1 MAAPPIE
8 TYVGQTVNGLE
19 VLKLLP
25 RNASGDFKYWL
36 RCPCKTEFSG
46 GVYNVINGNTKS
58 CGCGAGRKSRY
69 ERMPDDKLI
78 LAYTDNERERA
89 KIIAA
94 FEARKLPLPVSSV
107 NGQT

>member
-1 MAAPPIE
+1 MAAIE
-8 TYVGQTVNGLE
+8 SYVGQTVNGLK

-36 RCPCKTEFSG
+36 RCPCKREFSG

-69 ERMPDDKLI
+69 DKMSDDKLI
-78 LAYTDNERERA
+78 QAYTENERERGRITPA
-89 KIIAA
+89 LV
-94 FEARKLPLPVSSV
+94 ARNLPLPASPE
-107 NGQT
+107 NGHVGL